1 MNATILLTGFMPFG
15 GERTNPSW
23 QVAAKFDR
31 ATIGGAAVRAF
42 ELPVNLKRAG
52 QALAGALRMTRP
64 DAILGLG
71 QAGGRTALS
80 IEQVAI
86 NLVDQRR
93 TREAGDAVGGKP
105 IVAGAPDAYFT
116 RLPVAAILRALA
128 RAEIPAERSLSAGI
142 FICNAAMYLA
152 LHATR
157 DRPAMPVGFIH
168 LPYAAAQ
175 AARHRAAP
183 SMSLEMMA
191 AGVELALKIVAR
203 TLARPRREAAT

>member
-1 MNATILLTGFMPFG
+1 MTATILLTGFMPFG
-15 GERTNPSW
+15 GERINPSW

-31 ATIGGAAVRAF
+31 ATIGGATVRAW

-52 QALAGALRMTRP
+52 QALAGALQMARP

-86 NLVDQRR
+86 NLVDERR
-93 TREAGDAVGGKP
+93 TREAGGAIGGKP
-105 IVAGAPDAYFT
+105 IVAGGPDAYFT
-116 RLPVAAILRALA
+116 RLPAAAILRALA
-128 RAEIPAERSLSAGI
+128 RNEIPAERSLSAGI

-168 LPYAAAQ
+168 LPYAASQ

-183 SMSLEMMA
+183 SMSLEMMT
-191 AGVELALKIVAR
+191 AGVAIALGAIAR
-203 TLARPRREAAT
+203 TLARPRGEAAT

>member
-1 MNATILLTGFMPFG
+1 MSATILLTGFMPFG
-15 GERTNPSW
+15 GERINPSW

-31 ATIGGAAVRAF
+31 ATIGGAAVRAW

-52 QALAGALRMTRP
+52 QALAGALQMARP

-86 NLVDQRR
+86 NLVDERR
-93 TREAGDAVGGKP
+93 TRETGGAIGGKP
-105 IVAGAPDAYFT
+105 IVAGGPDAYFT
-116 RLPVAAILRALA
+116 RLPVAAILRALE
-128 RAEIPAERSLSAGI
+128 RNEIPAERSLSAGI

-157 DRPAMPVGFIH
+157 DNPAMPVGFIH

-175 AARHRAAP
+175 AVRHRAAP
-183 SMSLEMMA
+183 SMSLEMMT
-191 AGVELALKIVAR
+191 AGVALALGVIAR
-203 TLARPRREAAT
+203 TLARPRRKTAT